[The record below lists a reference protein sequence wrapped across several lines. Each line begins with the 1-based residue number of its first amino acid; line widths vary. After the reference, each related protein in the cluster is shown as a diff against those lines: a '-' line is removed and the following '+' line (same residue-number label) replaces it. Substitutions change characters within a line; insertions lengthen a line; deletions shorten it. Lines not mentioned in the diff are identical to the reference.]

1 MPGFAVRRF
10 FLPRRSMTSRRL
22 LKAAQAVREVVSMAI
37 LTELRDPR
45 VKYVT
50 VTKVEVLPDMK
61 QAKVYVTIMGD
72 ETQQRLSLRGL
83 QNAAGFL
90 QAKIAERIDTRYT
103 PRLEFLL
110 DEGAKNLQQIDQ
122 ILRRVLPN
130 DSVTADEDDDLDDV
144 DVEDDA
150 DALDVEEET
159 SEAKNERPDASS

>member
-1 MPGFAVRRF
+1 
-10 FLPRRSMTSRRL
+10 MTSRRL

-122 ILRRVLPN
+122 ILRRVLPT
-130 DSVTADEDDDLDDV
+130 DAGDEDEEDEDV
-144 DVEDDA
+144 EAEDDA
-150 DALDVEEET
+150 DMSKLDDDEAD
-159 SEAKNERPDASS
+159 AKNERPDASS

>member
-1 MPGFAVRRF
+1 
-10 FLPRRSMTSRRL
+10 MTSRRL
-22 LKAAQAVREVVSMAI
+22 LKAAQAIREVVSMAI

-61 QAKVYVTIMGD
+61 QAKVYVTIMGE

-110 DEGAKNLQQIDQ
+110 DEGAKNLQHIDQ
-122 ILRRVLPN
+122 ILRRVLPT
-130 DSVTADEDDDLDDV
+130 DSDAGDEDDELEAVEAEDDT
-144 DVEDDA
+144 DVSDFDDNEDDA
-150 DALDVEEET
+150 
-159 SEAKNERPDASS
+159 KNDRPDASS

>member
-1 MPGFAVRRF
+1 MSEFAVRRL

-122 ILRRVLPN
+122 ILRRVLPT
-130 DSVTADEDDDLDDV
+130 DSDAGDEDDQMEAVEAEDDTDVPDV
-144 DVEDDA
+144 DDDEP
-150 DALDVEEET
+150 D
-159 SEAKNERPDASS
+159 AKNERPDASS

>member
-1 MPGFAVRRF
+1 
-10 FLPRRSMTSRRL
+10 MTSRRL

-122 ILRRVLPN
+122 ILRRVLPT
-130 DSVTADEDDDLDDV
+130 DADAGDEDDEVEDV
-144 DVEDDA
+144 EAEDDA
-150 DALDVEEET
+150 DMSKLDDDEAD
-159 SEAKNERPDASS
+159 AKNERPDASS

>member
-1 MPGFAVRRF
+1 
-10 FLPRRSMTSRRL
+10 MTSRRL

-122 ILRRVLPN
+122 ILRRVLPT
-130 DSVTADEDDDLDDV
+130 DADAGDEDDEV
-144 DVEDDA
+144 EYVEAEDDA
-150 DALDVEEET
+150 DMSKLDDDEAD
-159 SEAKNERPDASS
+159 AKNERPDASS